1 MPAQPLPAHL
11 IKDQSARTIAVLP
24 GSKSRFSRLKVRYPA
39 GTPRPRHRSRRGYP
53 DPGPSPRYDPDLA
66 GELLARTGDLPAT
79 RRDLIVVLTEHR
91 RALHALI
98 TQPAPAAAPATAQ
111 PRRQNP

>member
-11 IKDQSARTIAVLP
+11 IKGRNARTIAVLP

-39 GTPRPRHRSRRGYP
+39 GTPQPRHRFKHGYP

-98 TQPAPAAAPATAQ
+98 TQPVPAGMATTARA
-111 PRRQNP
+111 RRQNP

>member
-1 MPAQPLPAHL
+1 MPAQPLPAHSNRG
-11 IKDQSARTIAVLP
+11 DNARTIAVLP
-24 GSKSRFSRLKVRYPA
+24 GSRSRFSRLTVRYPA

-53 DPGPSPRYDPDLA
+53 DPGPSPRYDLDLA

-79 RRDLIVVLTEHR
+79 RRDLIVVLIEHR

-98 TQPAPAAAPATAQ
+98 TQPAPTAAQA
-111 PRRQNP
+111 RRTP